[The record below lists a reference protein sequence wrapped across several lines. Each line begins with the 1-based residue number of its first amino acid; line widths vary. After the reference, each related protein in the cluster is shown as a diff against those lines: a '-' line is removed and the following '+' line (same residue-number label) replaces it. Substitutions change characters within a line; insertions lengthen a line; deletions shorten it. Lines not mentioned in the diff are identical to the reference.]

1 MKERLFRLSFA
12 DIRISVI
19 LFESTFCMQSRN
31 DVQWS
36 MAYLTQLHQHSSFE
50 IFFVPGGEL
59 GIVTE
64 EEAVTSRDSVIIVP
78 PFVNHYT
85 VPRGSQVYCFCF
97 TLERAAKGEGRFFDR
112 VSETL
117 SGGISFLEMSE
128 DERFYISHLAEAIK
142 GVRYTDDTEH
152 FLSLLFSELFSRLAP
167 HVGSERETAG
177 KYGNYTNTIDTY
189 VAAHYTEN
197 VRLEDLAEELYLCTK
212 QVSRIIRREYGCSL
226 SELVNR
232 RRLAVACMLLKY
244 TSMSIG
250 EISSTVG
257 YGHENYFFTMFRREY
272 GITPKRYREESA
284 TDGTSG
290 TDK

>member
-97 TLERAAKGEGRFFDR
+97 TLERAAKGEGRLFDC
-112 VSETL
+112 VSENL

-142 GVRYTDDTEH
+142 GVRYTEDTEH

-272 GITPKRYREESA
+272 GITPKRYREESIKE
-284 TDGTSG
+284 D

>member
-1 MKERLFRLSFA
+1 MKERLFRLSIA

-19 LFESTFCMQSRN
+19 LFESAFCMQSCEG
-31 DVQWS
+31 VQWS
-36 MAYLTQLHQHSSFE
+36 MAYLTQLHQHSNFE

-64 EEAVTSRDSVIIVP
+64 DGAVTSRDSVIIVP

-97 TLERAAKGEGRFFDR
+97 TLEREAKGEGKLFDR
-112 VSETL
+112 VSERL
-117 SGGISFLEMSE
+117 SGDISFLELSE
-128 DERFYISHLAEAIK
+128 DERFYVQHLAEAIK
-142 GVRYTDDTEH
+142 GVRYNEDTEH
-152 FLSLLFSELFSRLAP
+152 FLSLLFSELFSRLVPRSSGDRAE
-167 HVGSERETAG
+167 GG

-226 SELVNR
+226 SELLNR

-272 GITPKRYREESA
+272 GVTPKRYREENVNVE
-284 TDGTSG
+284 T
-290 TDK
+290 